1 MEIVSHQFTN
11 RLREGK
17 QIIDVPPGTPFEV
30 DEERAHEM
38 IKAGRAEPFTG
49 GEDGP
54 AATGQESNESTE
66 AAGAGERVPDTSPPA
81 GGGESPEAGAADLE
95 KITEAILNLDADNS
109 EHFLGD
115 GRPNVKA
122 INELVAEELGRSVT
136 ADERDAAW
144 AALQP
149 DA

>member
-11 RLREGK
+11 RIKKGEEFVD
-17 QIIDVPPGTPFEV
+17 IPPGTPFEV
-30 DEERAHEM
+30 PADRAKEM
-38 IKAGRAEPFTG
+38 IAGGRAEPFEG
-49 GEDGP
+49 GEDAP
-54 AATGQESNESTE
+54 VVSEDDTTGGAPES
-66 AAGAGERVPDTSPPA
+66 GAGEGTSSASTPQ
-81 GGGESPEAGAADLE
+81 GGDGTPEADLE
-95 KITEAILNLDADNS
+95 KITEAILNLDADNP

-122 INELVAEELGRSVT
+122 INELVAEDLGRSVT

-149 DA
+149 EA